1 MMELAGS
8 NDCVSIGTNGEIYLV
23 WLAFWTPGKRGPM
36 NSFLLVRPSICTY
49 VVFVGMWSL
58 VFLWIS
64 HSNREVDIEKSDK
77 WKNISGKILQF
88 LWSFVVTFAGSN
100 LKWKKL
106 TVFCFPLCQSHI
118 WLDDGKLGMEKFIS
132 YIPKYSQPIWF
143 QDSFIINTCG
153 REAWISLIFLHGDIY
168 QEKVASLTATLA

>member
-1 MMELAGS
+1 MELAGS

-23 WLAFWTPGKRGPM
+23 WLAFWTPDKRGPM

-100 LKWKKL
+100 LNQKILKFS
-106 TVFCFPLCQSHI
+106 VPLCKSHI
-118 WLDDGKLGMEKFIS
+118 WEKFCLTNSALQDFLIKNIS
-132 YIPKYSQPIWF
+132 
-143 QDSFIINTCG
+143 G
-153 REAWISLIFLHGDIY
+153 RNAWISLIFFMEIFV
-168 QEKVASLTATLA
+168 K